1 MSDISPVNS
10 NEHGAMIKTKKNS
23 PLKPFIIPVLISMLF
38 VFWKYVLS
46 ANGILKSLPW
56 MEQWGEAMLILGLGL
71 WFLFLLTPY
80 ITRFSKVNKWVKGG
94 LPLLILAVFLVIPL
108 IQIKTG
114 TLNYWLYMLT
124 ICFMYIVW
132 SSSWNI
138 IGGYAGYI
146 SLGHTVFIAIGAYFA
161 GMIFVFWRISPFI
174 TAPVAG
180 IVAMVSGLLFG
191 LIALRTRGSTF
202 IISTIALVLL
212 VAEIL
217 DNWKLTGG
225 VNGLALPMISLE
237 GEIAKIPFYYYMLVI
252 MVLCVLMTYFIQ
264 HSKFGLGLRAISQ
277 DEIKAEV
284 AGIPTRQY
292 KILAFGLSG
301 MFIGMSGAIYGY
313 SLTYLRPSIFL
324 TVAIGTGIVLNTI
337 LGGKGTVSGPVIGA
351 AIMLAVNEFV
361 VSKLGAT
368 ELNIVVTG
376 LILMLVLLFFPEGIV
391 GSLRNKGTLPTFLDW
406 D

>member
-1 MSDISPVNS
+1 MSESLPNNS
-10 NEHGAMIKTKKNS
+10 KDQIPPMG
-23 PLKPFIIPVLISMLF
+23 KPNINHVKPYIIPGVLALLVVIWKTLF
-38 VFWKYVLS
+38 HNFGYLPP
-46 ANGILKSLPW
+46 LPW
-56 MEQWGEAMLILGLGL
+56 IEKWGEAMLILGLGL
-71 WFLFLLTPY
+71 WFLFLLSPN
-80 ITRFSKVNKWVKGG
+80 IAKFSRDHKWVRPGV
-94 LPLLILAVFLVIPL
+94 PLVLLLVLLVIPL
-108 IQIKTG
+108 VQIKTG
-114 TLNYWLYMLT
+114 GLNYWLYMLT
-124 ICFMYIVW
+124 LCFLYIIW

-138 IGGYAGYI
+138 IGGFAGYI
-146 SLGHTVFIAIGAYFA
+146 SLGHNVFTALGAYIS
-161 GMIFVFWRISPFI
+161 GMVFVFWRVSPFI
-174 TAPVAG
+174 TAPIAG
-180 IVAMVSGLLFG
+180 LLAMAGGLLFG

-212 VAEIL
+212 VAETL
-217 DNWKLTGG
+217 DNWELTGG
-225 VNGLALPMISLE
+225 TNGLPMPMIPLE
-237 GEIAKIPFYYYMLVI
+237 GVIAKIPFYYYMLAI
-252 MVLCVLMTYFIQ
+252 MILCILMTYYIK

-277 DEIKAEV
+277 DETKAEV
-284 AGIPTRQY
+284 AGIPTRFY

-301 MFIGMSGAIYGY
+301 LFIGMSGAIYGY

-376 LILMLVLLFFPEGIV
+376 LILIFVLLFFPDGIV

>member
-1 MSDISPVNS
+1 MSNISPFDSKDQTNMQMS
-10 NEHGAMIKTKKNS
+10 KKN
-23 PLKPFIIPVLISMLF
+23 PFLPF
-38 VFWKYVLS
+38 VFPLLFSLLFTIWKLVLTKS
-46 ANGILKSLPW
+46 GILLPPPW
-56 MEQWGEAMLILGLGL
+56 MEKWGEAMIILGLGL
-71 WFLFLLTPY
+71 WLLFLLTPY
-80 ITRFSKVNKWVKGG
+80 ITRFSIAYKWVKPG
-94 LPLLILAVFLVIPL
+94 LPLLILLALIVIPL

-124 ICFMYIVW
+124 LCFLYIIW

-146 SLGHTVFIAIGAYFA
+146 SLGHNVFTAFGAYFS
-161 GMIFVFWRISPFI
+161 GMIFVFWQISPFI
-174 TAPVAG
+174 TAPIAG
-180 IVAMVSGLLFG
+180 IAAMVGGLLFG

-212 VAEIL
+212 VAETL
-217 DNWKLTGG
+217 DNWKKTGG
-225 VNGLALPMISLE
+225 VNGLAMPMIPLD
-237 GEIAKIPFYYYMLVI
+237 GMIAKIPFYFYMLGI
-252 MVLCVLMTYFIQ
+252 MVLCILMTYFIK
-264 HSKFGLGLRAISQ
+264 HSKFGLALRAISQ
-277 DEIKAEV
+277 DETKAEV
-284 AGIPTRQY
+284 AGIPTRMY

-301 MFIGMSGAIYGY
+301 LFIGMSGAIYGY

-376 LILMLVLLFFPEGIV
+376 LILIFVLLFFPDGIV
-391 GSLRNKGTLPTFLDW
+391 GSLRNKGTLPSFLDW

>member
-1 MSDISPVNS
+1 MSDISPVTPEVQPVS
-10 NEHGAMIKTKKNS
+10 SESKKKS
-23 PLKPFIIPVLISMLF
+23 PLMAFILPITFSILF
-38 VFWKYVLS
+38 AIWKYGLN
-46 ANGILKSLPW
+46 ANGVMKSPPW
-56 MEQWGEAMLILGLGL
+56 MEQWGEAMLILVLAL

-80 ITRFSKVNKWVKGG
+80 ITRFSKANKWVKAG
-94 LPLLILAVFLVIPL
+94 LPLLILAALLVLPL
-108 IQIKTG
+108 IHIKTG

-124 ICFMYIVW
+124 LAFLYIIW

-138 IGGYAGYI
+138 IGGFAGYI
-146 SLGHTVFIAIGAYFA
+146 SLGHNVFTAIGAYFA
-161 GMIFVFWRISPFI
+161 GMVFVFWRISPLI
-174 TAPVAG
+174 TAPIAG
-180 IVAMVSGLLFG
+180 IVAMISGLLFG

-212 VAEIL
+212 VAETL
-217 DNWKLTGG
+217 DNWKKTGG
-225 VNGLALPMISLE
+225 VNGLAMPMIPLD
-237 GEIAKIPFYYYMLVI
+237 GAIAKIPFYYYLLVI
-252 MVLCVLMTYFIQ
+252 MILCILMTYFIK

-277 DEIKAEV
+277 DEVKAEV

-301 MFIGMSGAIYGY
+301 LFIGMSGAIYGY

-376 LILMLVLLFFPEGIV
+376 LILIFVLLFFPDGIV

>member
-1 MSDISPVNS
+1 MSNNPPLNS
-10 NEHGAMIKTKKNS
+10 NEQGTMAKTKKNS
-23 PLKPFIIPVLISMLF
+23 PLKPFIIPVFISILF
-38 VFWKYVLS
+38 VFWKYILS
-46 ANGILKSLPW
+46 ANGILTSQPW
-56 MEQWGEAMLILGLGL
+56 IEKWGEAMLILGLGL

-80 ITRFSKVNKWVKGG
+80 ITRFSRGNKWVKGG
-94 LPLLILAVFLVIPL
+94 LPLLLLAALLIIPL

-124 ICFMYIVW
+124 ICFMYIIW
-132 SSSWNI
+132 SSSWNV
-138 IGGYAGYI
+138 IGGFAGYI

-161 GMIFVFWRISPFI
+161 GMIFVFWQISPFI

-225 VNGLALPMISLE
+225 VNGLAMPMISLE

-391 GSLRNKGTLPTFLDW
+391 GSLRNRSNLPTFLDW

>member
-1 MSDISPVNS
+1 MVDQSPIDSNS
-10 NEHGAMIKTKKNS
+10 S
-23 PLKPFIIPVLISMLF
+23 QKPETTSKMHQLRRFIPPAIIAILIIVWEFIYHQFGMLDP
-38 VFWKYVLS
+38 
-46 ANGILKSLPW
+46 LPW
-56 MEQWGEAMLILGLGL
+56 MEQWGEPMLILGIGL
-71 WFLFLLTPY
+71 WFLLLLMPD
-80 ITRFSKVNKWVKGG
+80 ISRLSRKNKWIKPGVPI
-94 LPLLILAVFLVIPL
+94 LLLVLLIIVPL
-108 IQIKTG
+108 IQLRTG

-124 ICFMYIVW
+124 LAFLYIIW

-146 SLGHTVFIAIGAYFA
+146 SLGHNVFTAVGAYLA
-161 GMIFVFWRISPFI
+161 GMVFVFLRISPFI
-174 TAPVAG
+174 TAPIAG
-180 IVAMVSGLLFG
+180 LIAMVGGLLFG

-212 VAEIL
+212 VAETF
-217 DNWKLTGG
+217 DNWALTGG
-225 VNGLALPMISLE
+225 TNGLPMPMIHLDGSV
-237 GEIAKIPFYYYMLVI
+237 AKIPFYYYMLLL
-252 MVLCVLMTYFIQ
+252 MVLCILMTYFIK

-277 DEIKAEV
+277 DETKAEV

-301 MFIGMSGAIYGY
+301 LFIGMSGAIYGY

-351 AIMLAVNEFV
+351 AIMLALNEFV
-361 VSKLGAT
+361 VSKLGAS

-376 LILMLVLLFFPEGIV
+376 LILIFVLLFFPDGIV
-391 GSLRNKGTLPTFLDW
+391 GSLRNAGNLPTFLDW

>member
-1 MSDISPVNS
+1 MSDISPVTPEVQPVS
-10 NEHGAMIKTKKNS
+10 SESKKKS
-23 PLKPFIIPVLISMLF
+23 PLMAFILPITFSILF
-38 VFWKYVLS
+38 AIWKYGLN
-46 ANGILKSLPW
+46 ANGVMKSPPW
-56 MEQWGEAMLILGLGL
+56 MEQWGEAMLILVLAL

-80 ITRFSKVNKWVKGG
+80 ITRFSKANKWVKAG
-94 LPLLILAVFLVIPL
+94 LPLLILAALLVLPL
-108 IQIKTG
+108 IHIKTG

-124 ICFMYIVW
+124 LAFLYIIW

-138 IGGYAGYI
+138 IGGFAGYI
-146 SLGHTVFIAIGAYFA
+146 SLGHNVFTAIGAYFA
-161 GMIFVFWRISPFI
+161 GMVFVFWRISPLI
-174 TAPVAG
+174 TAPIAG
-180 IVAMVSGLLFG
+180 IVAMISGLLFG

-212 VAEIL
+212 VAETL
-217 DNWKLTGG
+217 DNWKKTGG
-225 VNGLALPMISLE
+225 VNGLAMPMIPLD
-237 GEIAKIPFYYYMLVI
+237 GAIAKIPFYYYLLVI
-252 MVLCVLMTYFIQ
+252 MILCILMTYFIK

-277 DEIKAEV
+277 DEVKAEV

-301 MFIGMSGAIYGY
+301 LFIGMSGAIYGY

-376 LILMLVLLFFPEGIV
+376 LILIFVLLFFPDGIV
-391 GSLRNKGTLPTFLDW
+391 GSLRNKGSLPTFLDW